1 MRGNDMPKGAWK
13 KQAGVKEKRYQQ
25 FKELCN
31 NNPGVS
37 RPKLYAEIAKSFG
50 WYSKNQLYEDD
61 FQGRYRR
68 ETHNI
73 IY

>member
-1 MRGNDMPKGAWK
+1 MLKSTWK
-13 KQAGVKEKRYQQ
+13 KRKGEAEYRYQQ
-25 FKELCN
+25 FKEACD
-31 NNPGVS
+31 NNPGLS
-37 RPKLYAEIAKSFG
+37 RPVLYAGIAKSFG
-50 WYSKNQLYEDD
+50 WRSKNQLYEDD